1 MSVISSTKCAGSGSS
16 SRGDVVAGGGVLVAN
31 LDKATVTPFVS
42 SGGVQGVI
50 PAVFSRPAT
59 VSNEN
64 RPGVPRSGR
73 ASAVRPGLQKQEPRR
88 RAAPSSS
95 ATSGALSAPDQQL
108 QVLFYALS
116 VIGIAIAL
124 LDGSSDV
131 VAANLQ
137 FTELL
142 PCVACTVLGRQRLAD
157 RVANRLIAEAMVQAG
172 HSVQDAGPLAIPLR
186 RDDGRLMAIGH
197 LVPIDRVEAGPM
209 KGVRAILIANRA
221 GPREALDPSLLQR
234 LFGLSPAEARVAC
247 GIVEGQTLNTMADTF
262 GVSRETVRSQ
272 LKRVLAKSGVERQ
285 VELAVLLGGL
295 QL

>member
-1 MSVISSTKCAGSGSS
+1 MSVISSTRCVSSGPSG
-16 SRGDVVAGGGVLVAN
+16 RGDVVAGGGVLVAN

-50 PAVFSRPAT
+50 PAVFGRPAT

-64 RPGVPRSGR
+64 RPGVSRSGR
-73 ASAVRPGLQKQEPRR
+73 ASADRLQKQAPKR
-88 RAAPSSS
+88 RAAPPLS
-95 ATSGALSAPDQQL
+95 ATSGLSPSPPDQQL

-142 PCVACTVLGRQRLAD
+142 PCVACTALGRQRLAD
-157 RVANRLIAEAMVQAG
+157 RVANRLIAEAMVQADRG
-172 HSVQDAGPLAIPLR
+172 VQDASPLAIPLR

-295 QL
+295 QV